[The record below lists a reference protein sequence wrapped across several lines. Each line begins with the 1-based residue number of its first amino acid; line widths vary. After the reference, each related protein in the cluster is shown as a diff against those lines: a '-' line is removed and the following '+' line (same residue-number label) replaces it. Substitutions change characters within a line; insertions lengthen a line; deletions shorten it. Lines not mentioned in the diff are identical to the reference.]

1 MRLKTKTWLI
11 RWLAKSTNTKFHMWY
26 YLIVFVFQVLFNVFK
41 VMEIKFTFENQL
53 RNLLI
58 NSVWINLVSLAA
70 VYFSLDRLFQNDWF
84 VLPFYIGGSV
94 IGKWIA
100 MTKFENTR
108 FKIFNFLYPRRWV
121 HPITKSDCILFSFER
136 QVRGDKKPKP
146 RSSVQSPYCGG
157 CIPQDYSLFFVFEL
171 THRSRTSDV
180 IKYLLTISFLVVGHI
195 Q

>member
-1 MRLKTKTWLI
+1 
-11 RWLAKSTNTKFHMWY
+11 
-26 YLIVFVFQVLFNVFK
+26 
-41 VMEIKFTFENQL
+41 MEIKFTFENQL

-108 FKIFNFLYPRRWV
+108 YRIFRFLYG
-121 HPITKSDCILFSFER
+121 K
-136 QVRGDKKPKP
+136 
-146 RSSVQSPYCGG
+146 
-157 CIPQDYSLFFVFEL
+157 
-171 THRSRTSDV
+171 
-180 IKYLLTISFLVVGHI
+180 
-195 Q
+195 